1 MKMTLKYMLIS
12 IILSLLLTCVGAGIL
27 LWNFPP
33 ANWRLLYE
41 KSWMELPI
49 FVFMLWLPVAA
60 GAIIGLLFG
69 VSWNQ
74 RLKRVARQLEN
85 LLKEQQIT
93 SLDGQIAVLKPIE
106 KQITALQQ
114 KFRKQAAQSQERS
127 TKRVEEREKSLQEV
141 VIQERTRL
149 ARELH
154 DSVSQQLFAASM
166 LLSAINESE
175 ETADFAG
182 ASQLKMV
189 EHTIHQSQLEMR
201 ALLLHLRPAALKGKT
216 LQQGAEELL
225 TELKMKL
232 PLEVDWKIE
241 AFSLEKGI
249 EDQLFRIL
257 QESVSNT
264 LRHADAHNLEV
275 LLIHRDEWII
285 LRVTDDGVG
294 FDIKQETKS
303 SSYGL
308 DNMEERAQEI
318 GGTFK
323 LISLPSEGTR
333 LEVKVPLTG
342 NTGDMSD

>member
-1 MKMTLKYMLIS
+1 MKMILKYMLIGM
-12 IILSLLLTCVGAGIL
+12 IFSLILTCVGAGIL
-27 LWNFPP
+27 LWSFPP
-33 ANWRLLYE
+33 PDWKLLYE
-41 KSWMELPI
+41 KSWMDLPF
-49 FVFMLWLPVAA
+49 FVFMLWLPIAA
-60 GAIIGLLFG
+60 GALIGLIFG
-69 VSWNQ
+69 VCWNQ
-74 RLKRVARQLEN
+74 RLKRIGRQLES

-93 SLDGQIAVLKPIE
+93 SLDGQITVLKPIE
-106 KQITALQQ
+106 QQIMSLQQ
-114 KFRKQAAQSQERS
+114 KFRKQAAQSQERT

-141 VIQERTRL
+141 VLQERTRL

-166 LLSAINESE
+166 LMSAINESD
-175 ETADFAG
+175 ETANFAG
-182 ASQLKMV
+182 AGQLRMV
-189 EHTIHQSQLEMR
+189 EHTIHQTQLEMR

-225 TELKMKL
+225 TELKQKL
-232 PLEVDWKIE
+232 PLEVNWKIE
-241 AFSLEKGI
+241 SFTLEKGI
-249 EDQLFRIL
+249 EDQLFRVL

-264 LRHADAHNLEV
+264 LRHADANHLEV

-294 FDIKQETKS
+294 FDMSQETKS

-308 DNMEERAQEI
+308 GNMEERSQEI

-323 LISLPSEGTR
+323 LISLPNEGTR

-342 NTGDMSD
+342 NTGDTND